1 MWQGDKGEN
10 VIDFAELWLEKYLD
24 ECLKAND
31 EHQAHVVDATLQK
44 YVEKELD
51 IVFEKGEPIVYEVN
65 MPPKDC

>member
-31 EHQAHVVDATLQK
+31 EQQAHVVDVTLQQ
-44 YVEKELD
+44 YVEKKLD
-51 IVFEKGEPIVYEVN
+51 IVFEKGEPIVYSLDV
-65 MPPKDC
+65 PSKDC